1 MEVIG
6 GSPSVHHHRHM
17 LNLYVLGV
25 LIIGYG
31 FLDLALSQRL
41 PDVEVEALTEIA
53 KTLRKQG
60 WDFAKLDPCNTIT
73 TGINCTCTFSSNTVC
88 HILLIRQSL
97 PGILPPELVKLPYL
111 QSINLDRNY
120 LNGSIPKEWG
130 SMKLVNISLLGNRL
144 SGPVPEEIG
153 NITTLKEL
161 VLDFNQL
168 SGPLPQKLGDI
179 VGINRILLSSNNFTG
194 GVPQTFSKLTS
205 LADFRISDNQFTGKI
220 PSFIKNWTNLTK
232 LEIQASGLEGLIPPD
247 ISALKNL
254 ATLLVVQ
261 IFIFPKCCPAFSLY
275 RVIHASNATL
285 LPW

>member
-6 GSPSVHHHRHM
+6 GSSSVHRHRHRHM

-60 WDFAKLDPCNTIT
+60 WDFPKLDPCNTIT

-88 HILLIRQSL
+88 HVTEILLNGQSL

-111 QSINLDRNY
+111 QTINLDRNY

-130 SMKLVNISLLGNRL
+130 SMKLVDISLVGNRL

-205 LADFRISDNQFTGKI
+205 LADFRINDNQFTGKI

-232 LEIQASGLEGLIPPD
+232 LEIQASGLEGPIPPD

-254 ATLLVVQ
+254 VT
-261 IFIFPKCCPAFSLY
+261 
-275 RVIHASNATL
+275 
-285 LPW
+285 